1 MSQTAITQAFEQWKA
16 SQAITGEPVLLDE
29 FVFANVPGLD
39 ASKPVDRNETLPPDA
54 QIVHRQAVSRKGV
67 VNENAVVHSVVLGAD
82 VGDFSFNWIGL
93 INKASN
99 TLAMIVHAPVQQ
111 KLKTKDG
118 QQGNVLTRSFLTEF
132 NGAQTETCINTPA
145 ETWQIDFTARM
156 AGMDERQRLENIDLY
171 GAAAFFGDGYL
182 VGKNGSQYF
191 VTAGAGYVRG
201 LRTQLE
207 ASQNIVVTNKPV
219 KVWLDVAWTGTLTG
233 AWGVESKITVAD
245 TLADYV
251 QNGVQHFVFAVASI
265 DANGNITDLR
275 PKGTLNDQAA
285 SDALARHEKSRNHPD
300 ATTAAKGFT
309 QLSSATDSASET
321 LAATP
326 KAVKAAFD
334 LAYGKYTAQDAT
346 TTQKGIVQLSSA
358 TDSASETLAATPKA
372 VKAAFDLANGKYTAQ
387 DATTAQKG
395 IVQLSSATDSI
406 SEALAA
412 TPKAVKL
419 VSDDVINLKNN
430 LRDAAY
436 RNVADNAAG
445 DLVPVGYKGNF
456 VSSCNHDPIN
466 FATYPFVVGE
476 SLFLDVR
483 YCTNTPQFLKQDYYY
498 INVIAATNPSL
509 GGQYN
514 RPLIQFV
521 SYTSSTTIYA
531 IREDDGLNTGWRY
544 FREVQYDADNA
555 TITAPGFIRACNG
568 NTELGQNAIFV
579 RGYGNK
585 HLWFFKD
592 NAEMALIYAGDD
604 AVLRLRGGGGPSLN
618 IGPDGS
624 ISAPGYFA
632 AGDDIHSGRNISN
645 VGLIQAG
652 AGVYDTPGVRVYS
665 PNNPPPRDQYAAP
678 NTAGFNGAALWWRC
692 GSTGKMTMAAQ
703 VGGIPNGG
711 RVYFPTAFPNV
722 CASVVPTRN
731 EEPGNGAAMQPYN
744 VDRTGFNLRIAGGG
758 TVTLMYVAEG
768 Y

>member
-1 MSQTAITQAFEQWKA
+1 MTVKYKTVITKAGAIKLAAATVPNGEKVNFTAMAIGDGGGTLPEPDASQTKLLNEVWRHTLNKISLDNKHQNYVIAELLIPPE
-16 SQAITGEPVLLDE
+16 TGGFWMREM
-29 FVFANVPGLD
+29 GLYD
-39 ASKPVDRNETLPPDA
+39 D
-54 QIVHRQAVSRKGV
+54 
-67 VNENAVVHSVVLGAD
+67 
-82 VGDFSFNWIGL
+82 
-93 INKASN
+93 
-99 TLAMIVHAPVQQ
+99 
-111 KLKTKDG
+111 
-118 QQGNVLTRSFLTEF
+118 
-132 NGAQTETCINTPA
+132 
-145 ETWQIDFTARM
+145 
-156 AGMDERQRLENIDLY
+156 
-171 GAAAFFGDGYL
+171 
-182 VGKNGSQYF
+182 
-191 VTAGAGYVRG
+191 
-201 LRTQLE
+201 
-207 ASQNIVVTNKPV
+207 
-219 KVWLDVAWTGTLTG
+219 TGTLIAVGNMAESYKPELAEGSGRAQTVRMVIMVSDIES
-233 AWGVESKITVAD
+233 VELTIDTSTVMA
-245 TLADYV
+245 TQDYV
-251 QNGVQHFVFAVASI
+251 
-265 DANGNITDLR
+265 DD
-275 PKGTLNDQAA
+275 K
-285 SDALARHEKSRNHPD
+285 LAEHEQSRRHPD
-300 ATTAAKGFT
+300 ATLTAKGFT
-309 QLSSATDSASET
+309 QLSSATDSSSEA

-326 KAVKAAFD
+326 KAVKT
-334 LAYGKYTAQDAT
+334 AY
-346 TTQKGIVQLSSA
+346 
-358 TDSASETLAATPKA
+358 
-372 VKAAFDLANGKYTAQ
+372 DLANGKYTAQ

-395 IVQLSSATDSI
+395 IVQLSSATDSTSESVAATPKAVKAAYDLANGKYTAQDATTAQKGIVQLSSATNSI

-419 VSDDVINLKNN
+419 VSDDVTNLKNN

-436 RNVADNAAG
+436 RNVADKAAG

-483 YCTNTPQFLKQDYYY
+483 CCTNTPQFLKQDYYY

-521 SYTSSTTIYA
+521 SYTSSTSIYA
-531 IREDDGLNTGWRY
+531 IREDDGLNTGWRN

-568 NTELGQNAIFV
+568 NTELGQNAIFI

-678 NTAGFNGAALWWRC
+678 NTAWLTGGQMWWRC
-692 GSTGKMTMAAQ
+692 GSSGAMRVAAV
-703 VGGIPNGG
+703 VGGVPNSG
-711 RVYFPTAFPNV
+711 RVTFPTAFPNV
-722 CASVVPTRN
+722 CNVVIPTRN
-731 EEPGNGAAMQPYN
+731 EESGQGAAMQPYN